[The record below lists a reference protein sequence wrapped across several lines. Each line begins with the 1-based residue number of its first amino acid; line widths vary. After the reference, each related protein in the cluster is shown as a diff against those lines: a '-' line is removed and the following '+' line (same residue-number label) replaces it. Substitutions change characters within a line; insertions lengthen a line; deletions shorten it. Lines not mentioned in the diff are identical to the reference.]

1 MLIGG
6 AVGGKG
12 GGVCCYVWQMTLRNR
27 DRGLITG
34 PIFALGLSCR
44 CFRLPVSFLTRG
56 LLHDMNGPIFAN
68 FDTVD
73 SDSSSV
79 GALVWTRHFAGTDGC
94 KCAGISGTYRGMYR
108 RDRYLCVSA
117 RGSRPVLHLSLK
129 KKRLKAVRNYRF
141 LPSDVVCVRG
151 GCTPSCS
158 SQLYC
163 RKQDLARW
171 SSDQPRS
178 RSASRSSPQWVL

>member
-44 CFRLPVSFLTRG
+44 CFRLPVSFLSRG

-68 FDTVD
+68 FDTDGGFRLKFCWCACVD
-73 SDSSSV
+73 STLCRHGRMQMCRYFRYVPWYVPSGPISLRLSSRV
-79 GALVWTRHFAGTDGC
+79 PT
-94 KCAGISGTYRGMYR
+94 
-108 RDRYLCVSA
+108 
-117 RGSRPVLHLSLK
+117 GSTSFTK
-129 KKRLKAVRNYRF
+129 KKASQGGTELPVPTFRRSVCAWRLHAVVF
-141 LPSDVVCVRG
+141 AHS
-151 GCTPSCS
+151 
-158 SQLYC
+158 C